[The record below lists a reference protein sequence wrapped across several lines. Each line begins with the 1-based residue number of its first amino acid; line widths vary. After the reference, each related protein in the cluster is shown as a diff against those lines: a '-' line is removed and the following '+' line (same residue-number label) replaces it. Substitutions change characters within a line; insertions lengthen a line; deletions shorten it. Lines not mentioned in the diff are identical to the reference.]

1 MEVAHDPCAPT
12 RITAYRHPRS
22 GSESCCSAKAT
33 TRSEGTGSEKSG
45 QRAGEGPGWLGL
57 WENWFRWEGS
67 GCSLSGPSSG
77 HPAGQ
82 AFSFAPNNLRD
93 QALPTATQNLVE
105 SEISIRTQKAS
116 M

>member
-12 RITAYRHPRS
+12 RITAYRHPGS
-22 GSESCCSAKAT
+22 DSESCCSAKAT

-67 GCSLSGPSSG
+67 GCS
-77 HPAGQ
+77 
-82 AFSFAPNNLRD
+82 
-93 QALPTATQNLVE
+93 
-105 SEISIRTQKAS
+105 
-116 M
+116 